1 MQDLT
6 RLLGSTMGILP
17 QLQEKLVMGATAAL
31 IRYFDLLADEH
42 ERPTASSHSVSE
54 NVLQLCRCQG

>member
-31 IRYFDLLADEH
+31 IRYFDLLADD
-42 ERPTASSHSVSE
+42 SHHGRYTSF
-54 NVLQLCRCQG
+54 